1 MFAALL
7 ENTEYFWTRE
17 ELGKLASGNLIR
29 VMQNVENVRDAL
41 AHEEP
46 YQELIP
52 IEDLGA
58 NTYCASS
65 SGLARA

>member
-1 MFAALL
+1 
-7 ENTEYFWTRE
+7 
-17 ELGKLASGNLIR
+17 
-29 VMQNVENVRDAL
+29 MQNVENVRDAL

-46 YQELIP
+46 YQELIA
-52 IEDLGA
+52 IEDLGL